1 MDMVELNP
9 IHDEANRTAKL
20 AVELILSAFGKTIL

>member
-1 MDMVELNP
+1 MDLVELNP
-9 IHDEANRTAKL
+9 ILDNQNGTAKL

>member
-1 MDMVELNP
+1 MDLVELNP
-9 IHDEANRTAKL
+9 ILDHQNETAKL